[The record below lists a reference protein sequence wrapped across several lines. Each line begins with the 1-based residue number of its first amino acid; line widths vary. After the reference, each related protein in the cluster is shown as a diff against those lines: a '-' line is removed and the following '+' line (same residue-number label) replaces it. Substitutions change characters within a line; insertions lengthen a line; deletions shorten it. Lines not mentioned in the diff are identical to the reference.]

1 MSNRWSTKITADV
14 NTSIAKGRRPT
25 GKGTR
30 RTTYQNLLRTRREEM
45 LGHSRKMRAT
55 FRNADRRSHGEVSNG
70 GKWYLA
76 ESAKAITTNHE
87 HFQYFSTVLRER
99 GMSDAMPMVVEFITF
114 LMGNPEFVGVIGDEV
129 ETKKVVAKVEVTPE
143 EDEDEFGGWGAGA
156 AAQPASLGEWGDMGG
171 DEPSFSDEEDC
182 ME

>member
-1 MSNRWSTKITADV
+1 MCNRWSSKMTADV

-30 RTTYQNLLRTRREEM
+30 RTTYQNLIRTRKEEM
-45 LGHSRKMRAT
+45 LGHSAKMRAT
-55 FRNADRRSHGEVSNG
+55 FRNADRRSRGEVANG

-76 ESAKAITTNHE
+76 ESGKAISTNHE

-114 LMGNPEFVGVIGDEV
+114 LMGNAEFIGVIGNDV
-129 ETKKVVAKVEVTPE
+129 EAKKAPVKVEVEPE
-143 EDEDEFGGWGAGA
+143 EDDEFCGWATGA
-156 AAQPASLGEWGDMGG
+156 AAQPASLGEWGDMGA

-182 ME
+182 M

>member
-1 MSNRWSTKITADV
+1 MSNRWSSKITADV

-25 GKGTR
+25 GKDSR
-30 RTTYQNLLRTRREEM
+30 RTTYQNLVRTRREEM
-45 LGHSRKMRAT
+45 LGHSGKMRAT
-55 FRNADRRSHGEVSNG
+55 FRKRRGAGALDS

-76 ESAKAITTNHE
+76 ESAKAISTNHE

-114 LMGNPEFVGVIGDEV
+114 LMGNPEFVGVIGDDV
-129 ETKKVVAKVEVTPE
+129 ETKKKEVKVEVTPE
-143 EDEDEFGGWGAGA
+143 EHEEEFGGWGCAGA
-156 AAQPASLGEWGDMGG
+156 AVQPASLGEWGDMGS